1 MDIHVSETEQF
12 TTLGTGHCHI
22 PGKEDSILNAMCGME
37 NPGIIWCP
45 NCKFLLTSEKF
56 PGEKNLL
63 VNVMI
68 RAFKKARGKFF
79 QR

>member
-1 MDIHVSETEQF
+1 
-12 TTLGTGHCHI
+12 
-22 PGKEDSILNAMCGME
+22 MCGME